1 MKNLIA
7 HMNSRIWLLDGEDLT
22 RSAVS
27 KVLLVYFAVAVII
40 LLNGYFFRTENESII
55 SIPVLLSVLLVVP
68 IYMWCKTSR
77 EKTEFSKATSGRDK
91 NIVLSWIFVLFI
103 LALSV
108 RIPSV
113 LLFGIPY
120 EKTPLIYLTILTI
133 LFIEEADVS
142 AFGFKTRNIG
152 KSLLFGFLFFIIL
165 DGLASLILYFL
176 VYVFTSQI
184 PVQSYSVLPCLLAM
198 PFMTLCVG
206 VSEEGL
212 FRGYIQTHLEK
223 FYTSKQAIL
232 IQAVLF
238 GVWHFVWG
246 LNPFDPVYM
255 LSYVGFT
262 FLVGLLFGYFYSKT
276 RNLAPLVFAHGLF
289 DSVPA
294 GIVENQSALDAF
306 QTISPSYQG
315 LTWILPYIVS
325 AMLTLLFIKYLVKK
339 I

>member
-1 MKNLIA
+1 
-7 HMNSRIWLLDGEDLT
+7 LT
-22 RSAVS
+22 RSAIP
-27 KVLLVYFAVAVII
+27 KILLVYFTVAVII
-40 LLNGYFFRTENESII
+40 FLNGYFFRAENESIT
-55 SIPVLLSVLLVVP
+55 SIPVLLSVLLVIP
-68 IYMWCKTSR
+68 IYIWCKTSC
-77 EKTEFSKATSGRDK
+77 EKRGFPKQTNGRDK
-91 NIVLSWIFVLFI
+91 NTVLSWIFALFI

-113 LLFGIPY
+113 LLFSMPY

-133 LFIEEADVS
+133 LIIQKTDVS
-142 AFGFKTRNIG
+142 AFGFKTRNIR

-165 DGLASLILYFL
+165 DGLASLGFYLLI
-176 VYVFTSQI
+176 YVFTSQI
-184 PVQSYSVLPCLLAM
+184 TVQYYNVLPFILTM

-206 VSEEGL
+206 ISEEGL
-212 FRGYIQTHLEK
+212 FRGYMQTHLEK
-223 FYTSKQAIL
+223 FYTFKQAIL
-232 IQAVLF
+232 IQAILF
-238 GVWHFVWG
+238 GIWHFVWG

-325 AMLTLLFIKYLVKK
+325 AVLTLLFIKYLVKEV
-339 I
+339 

>member
-1 MKNLIA
+1 M
-7 HMNSRIWLLDGEDLT
+7 T
-22 RSAVS
+22 RSAIP
-27 KVLLVYFAVAVII
+27 KIRLVYLTVAVII
-40 LLNGYFFRTENESII
+40 FLNGHFFKAEDESIL
-55 SIPVLLSVLLVVP
+55 SIPIILSVLLIIP
-68 IYMWCKTSR
+68 IYIWCKTSC
-77 EKTEFSKATSGRDK
+77 EKRGFPKQTNGRDK
-91 NIVLSWIFVLFI
+91 NTVLSWIFALFI

-113 LLFGIPY
+113 LLFGMPY

-133 LFIEEADVS
+133 LIIEKTDVS
-142 AFGFKTRNIG
+142 AFGFKTRNIR
-152 KSLLFGFLFFIIL
+152 KSLLFGFLFFFIL
-165 DGLASLILYFL
+165 DGLASLGFYLLI
-176 VYVFTSQI
+176 YVFTSQI
-184 PVQSYSVLPCLLAM
+184 PVQYYNVLPFILTM

-206 VSEEGL
+206 ISEEGL
-212 FRGYIQTHLEK
+212 FRGYMQTHLEK
-223 FYTSKQAIL
+223 FYTSNQAIL
-232 IQAVLF
+232 IQAILF
-238 GVWHFVWG
+238 GIWHFVWG

-306 QTISPSYQG
+306 QTISVLYQG

-325 AMLTLLFIKYLVKK
+325 VMLTLLFIKYLVKK

>member
-1 MKNLIA
+1 M
-7 HMNSRIWLLDGEDLT
+7 T
-22 RSAVS
+22 RSAVP

-40 LLNGYFFRTENESII
+40 FLSGYFFKAEDESVTF
-55 SIPVLLSVLLVVP
+55 IPVLLSVLLVIP
-68 IYMWCKTSR
+68 IYVLWKTSCK
-77 EKTEFSKATSGRDK
+77 KTELSKEINGRDK
-91 NIVLSWIFVLFI
+91 NTVLSWIFALFI

-113 LLFGIPY
+113 LLFGMPY

-133 LFIEEADVS
+133 LFIEKVVIS
-142 AFGFKTRNIG
+142 AFGFKTKNIW
-152 KSLLFGFLFFIIL
+152 KSLIFGFLFFVIL
-165 DGLASLILYFL
+165 DGLASLGFYLLI
-176 VYVFTSQI
+176 YVFTSQI
-184 PVQSYSVLPCLLAM
+184 PVQSYNVLPFILTM

-206 VSEEGL
+206 ISEEGL
-212 FRGYIQTHLEK
+212 FRGYIQTHLER
-223 FYTSKQAIL
+223 FYSSKQAIL
-232 IQAVLF
+232 IQAILF

-255 LSYVGFT
+255 LSYVGIT
-262 FLVGLLFGYFYSKT
+262 FLIGLLFGYFYSKT

-306 QTISPSYQG
+306 QTISPLYQG
-315 LTWILPYIVS
+315 VTWFLPYIVS
-325 AMLTLLFIKYLVKK
+325 AILALLFIKYLVKE

>member
-1 MKNLIA
+1 M
-7 HMNSRIWLLDGEDLT
+7 T
-22 RSAVS
+22 RSAVP

-40 LLNGYFFRTENESII
+40 FLSGYFFKAEDESVTF
-55 SIPVLLSVLLVVP
+55 IPVLLSVLLVIP
-68 IYMWCKTSR
+68 IYVLWKTSCK
-77 EKTEFSKATSGRDK
+77 KTELSKEINGRDK
-91 NIVLSWIFVLFI
+91 NTVLSWIFALFI

-113 LLFGIPY
+113 LLFGMPY

-133 LFIEEADVS
+133 LFIEKVVIS
-142 AFGFKTRNIG
+142 AFGFKTRNIW
-152 KSLLFGFLFFIIL
+152 KSLIFGFLFFVIL
-165 DGLASLILYFL
+165 DGLASLGFYLLI
-176 VYVFTSQI
+176 YVFTSQI
-184 PVQSYSVLPCLLAM
+184 PVQSYNVLPFILAM

-206 VSEEGL
+206 ISEEGL
-212 FRGYIQTHLEK
+212 FRGYMQTHLER
-223 FYTSKQAIL
+223 FYSSKQAIL
-232 IQAVLF
+232 IQAILF

-255 LSYVGFT
+255 LSYVGIT
-262 FLVGLLFGYFYSKT
+262 FLIGLLFGYFYSKT

-306 QTISPSYQG
+306 QTISPLYQG
-315 LTWILPYIVS
+315 VTWFLPYIVS
-325 AMLTLLFIKYLVKK
+325 AILALLFIKYLVKE

>member
-1 MKNLIA
+1 
-7 HMNSRIWLLDGEDLT
+7 LT
-22 RSAVS
+22 RSAIPKILS
-27 KVLLVYFAVAVII
+27 VYFTVAVII
-40 LLNGYFFRTENESII
+40 FLNGHFFKAEDESIL
-55 SIPVLLSVLLVVP
+55 SIPIILSVLLIIP
-68 IYMWCKTSR
+68 IYIWCKTSC
-77 EKTEFSKATSGRDK
+77 EKRGFPKQTDGRDRST
-91 NIVLSWIFVLFI
+91 VLSWIFALFI

-113 LLFGIPY
+113 LLFGMPY
-120 EKTPLIYLTILTI
+120 EKTPLIYLIILTI
-133 LFIEEADVS
+133 LIIQKTDVS
-142 AFGFKTRNIG
+142 AFGFKTRNIR

-165 DGLASLILYFL
+165 DGLASLGFYLLIYI
-176 VYVFTSQI
+176 FTSQI
-184 PVQSYSVLPCLLAM
+184 PIQYYNVLPFILTM

-206 VSEEGL
+206 ISEEGL
-212 FRGYIQTHLEK
+212 FRGYMQTHLEK

-232 IQAVLF
+232 IQAILF
-238 GVWHFVWG
+238 GIWHFVWG

-276 RNLAPLVFAHGLF
+276 GNLAPLVFAHGLF

-294 GIVENQSALDAF
+294 GIVENQSVLDAF

-325 AMLTLLFIKYLVKK
+325 AVLTLLFIKYLVKEV
-339 I
+339 

>member
-1 MKNLIA
+1 
-7 HMNSRIWLLDGEDLT
+7 LT
-22 RSAVS
+22 GAVR
-27 KVLLVYFAVAVII
+27 KTLLVYFAVAVII
-40 LLNGYFFRTENESII
+40 FLSGHFFRAESE
-55 SIPVLLSVLLVVP
+55 SVTYIPVLLSVLLVIP
-68 IYMWCKTSR
+68 IYTWWKTSCK
-77 EKTEFSKATSGRDK
+77 KTDFSEETNGRDK
-91 NIVLSWIFVLFI
+91 NTVLSWIFALFI

-113 LLFGIPY
+113 LLFGMPY

-133 LFIEEADVS
+133 LFIEKVDVS
-142 AFGFKTRNIG
+142 AFGFKTRNIQ

-176 VYVFTSQI
+176 IYVFTSQI
-184 PVQSYSVLPCLLAM
+184 PVQSYTVLPFLLTM

-232 IQAVLF
+232 IQAILF

-246 LNPFDPVYM
+246 LNPFNPVYM

-294 GIVENQSALDAF
+294 GIVENQSAFDAF
-306 QTISPSYQG
+306 RKISLSFQG

-325 AMLTLLFIKYLVKK
+325 VILTLLFIKYLVKK

>member
-1 MKNLIA
+1 
-7 HMNSRIWLLDGEDLT
+7 MNGH
-22 RSAVS
+22 
-27 KVLLVYFAVAVII
+27 
-40 LLNGYFFRTENESII
+40 FFKAENESIT
-55 SIPVLLSVLLVVP
+55 SIPVLLSVLLIIP
-68 IYMWCKTSR
+68 IYIWCKTSCK
-77 EKTEFSKATSGRDK
+77 KTEFSKETNGRDK
-91 NIVLSWIFVLFI
+91 NTVLSWIFTLFI
-103 LALSV
+103 LALSI

-113 LLFGIPY
+113 LLFGMPY

-133 LFIEEADVS
+133 LIIEKTDVS
-142 AFGFKTRNIG
+142 AFGFKTRNIR
-152 KSLLFGFLFFIIL
+152 KSLLFGFLFFFIL
-165 DGLASLILYFL
+165 DGLASLGFYLLI
-176 VYVFTSQI
+176 YVFTSQI
-184 PVQSYSVLPCLLAM
+184 PVQYYNVLPFILTM

-206 VSEEGL
+206 ISEEGL
-212 FRGYIQTHLEK
+212 FRGYMQTHLEK

-232 IQAVLF
+232 IQAILF

-294 GIVENQSALDAF
+294 GIVQNQSTLDAF

-325 AMLTLLFIKYLVKK
+325 VVLTLLFIRYLVKE

>member
-1 MKNLIA
+1 M
-7 HMNSRIWLLDGEDLT
+7 T
-22 RSAVS
+22 RSAAP

-40 LLNGYFFRTENESII
+40 FLSGYFFKTENESVT
-55 SIPVLLSVLLVVP
+55 SIPVLLSVLLVIP
-68 IYMWCKTSR
+68 IYILWKTSCK
-77 EKTEFSKATSGRDK
+77 KTELSKEINGRDK
-91 NIVLSWIFVLFI
+91 NTVLSWIFALFI

-113 LLFGIPY
+113 LLFGMPY

-133 LFIEEADVS
+133 LFIEKVVIS
-142 AFGFKTRNIG
+142 AFGFKTRNIW
-152 KSLLFGFLFFIIL
+152 KSLIFGFLFFVIL
-165 DGLASLILYFL
+165 DGLTSLGFYLLI
-176 VYVFTSQI
+176 YVFTSQI
-184 PVQSYSVLPCLLAM
+184 PVQSYNVLPFILTM

-206 VSEEGL
+206 ISEEGL
-212 FRGYIQTHLEK
+212 FRGYMQTHLER
-223 FYTSKQAIL
+223 FYSSKQAIL
-232 IQAVLF
+232 IQAILF

-255 LSYVGFT
+255 LSYVGIT
-262 FLVGLLFGYFYSKT
+262 FLIGLLFGYFYSKT

-306 QTISPSYQG
+306 QTISPLYQG
-315 LTWILPYIVS
+315 VTWFLPYIVS
-325 AMLTLLFIKYLVKK
+325 AILALLFIKYLVKE

>member
-1 MKNLIA
+1 
-7 HMNSRIWLLDGEDLT
+7 LT
-22 RSAVS
+22 RCAIP
-27 KVLLVYFAVAVII
+27 KILLVYFAVAVII
-40 LLNGYFFRTENESII
+40 FLNGHFFRAESESVT
-55 SIPVLLSVLLVVP
+55 SIPVLLSVLLVIP
-68 IYMWCKTSR
+68 IYIWWKTSCK
-77 EKTEFSKATSGRDK
+77 KTEFSKETNGRDK
-91 NIVLSWIFVLFI
+91 NTVLSWIFALFI

-113 LLFGIPY
+113 LLFGMPY

-133 LFIEEADVS
+133 LFIEKVDIS
-142 AFGFKTRNIG
+142 AFGFKTRNIW
-152 KSLLFGFLFFIIL
+152 KSLLLGFLFFVIL
-165 DGLASLILYFL
+165 DGLASLSFYLLIH
-176 VYVFTSQI
+176 VFTSQI
-184 PVQSYSVLPCLLAM
+184 PVQSYNILPFILTM

-206 VSEEGL
+206 ISEEGL
-212 FRGYIQTHLEK
+212 FRGYMQTHLER
-223 FYTSKQAIL
+223 FYSSKQAIL
-232 IQAVLF
+232 IQAILF

-255 LSYVGFT
+255 LSYVGIT

-315 LTWILPYIVS
+315 ITWILPYIVS
-325 AMLTLLFIKYLVKK
+325 AMLTLLFIKYLVKE

>member
-1 MKNLIA
+1 
-7 HMNSRIWLLDGEDLT
+7 LT
-22 RSAVS
+22 SAVR
-27 KVLLVYFAVAVII
+27 KTLLVYFAVAVII
-40 LLNGYFFRTENESII
+40 FLSGYFFRAENESIT
-55 SIPVLLSVLLVVP
+55 SIPVLLSVLLVIP
-68 IYMWCKTSR
+68 IYIWCKTSC
-77 EKTEFSKATSGRDK
+77 EKRGFPKETNGRDK
-91 NIVLSWIFVLFI
+91 NTVLSWIFALFI

-113 LLFGIPY
+113 LLFGMPY
-120 EKTPLIYLTILTI
+120 EKTPLICLTILTI
-133 LFIEEADVS
+133 LIIEKTDVS
-142 AFGFKTRNIG
+142 AFGFKTRNIR
-152 KSLLFGFLFFIIL
+152 KSLLFGFLFFFIL
-165 DGLASLILYFL
+165 DGLASLGFYLLIYI
-176 VYVFTSQI
+176 FTSQI
-184 PVQSYSVLPCLLAM
+184 PVQYYNVLPFILTM

-206 VSEEGL
+206 ISEEGL

-232 IQAVLF
+232 IQAILF
-238 GVWHFVWG
+238 GVWHFIWG

-289 DSVPA
+289 NSVPA
-294 GIVENQSALDAF
+294 GIVENQSAFDAF

-315 LTWILPYIVS
+315 ITWILPYIVS
-325 AMLTLLFIKYLVKK
+325 AMLTLLFIKYLVKE

>member
-1 MKNLIA
+1 M
-7 HMNSRIWLLDGEDLT
+7 S
-22 RSAVS
+22 SALP
-27 KVLLVYFAVAVII
+27 KVILVYFAVAVII
-40 LLNGYFFRTENESII
+40 FLNGYFFGAENESIA
-55 SIPVLLSVLLVVP
+55 SIPVLLSVLLVIP
-68 IYMWCKTSR
+68 IYVWWKTSCK
-77 EKTEFSKATSGRDK
+77 KTEFSEEINGRDK
-91 NIVLSWIFVLFI
+91 SVVLSWIFGLFI

-113 LLFGIPY
+113 LLFGMPY

-133 LFIEEADVS
+133 LIIEKTDVS

-152 KSLLFGFLFFIIL
+152 KSLVFGFLFFFIL
-165 DGLASLILYFL
+165 DGLASLGFYLLI
-176 VYVFTSQI
+176 YVFTSQI
-184 PVQSYSVLPCLLAM
+184 PVQYYNVLPFILTM

-206 VSEEGL
+206 ISEEGL
-212 FRGYIQTHLEK
+212 FRGYMQTHLEK
-223 FYTSKQAIL
+223 FCTSKQAIL
-232 IQAVLF
+232 IQAILF

-289 DSVPA
+289 NSVPA
-294 GIVENQSALDAF
+294 GIVENQSTFDAF

-315 LTWILPYIVS
+315 ITWILPYIVS
-325 AMLTLLFIKYLVKK
+325 AILVLFFIKYLVKE

>member
-1 MKNLIA
+1 M
-7 HMNSRIWLLDGEDLT
+7 LDGENLT
-22 RSAVS
+22 RSAFP
-27 KVLLVYFAVAVII
+27 KVLLVYFAVAMII
-40 LLNGYFFRTENESII
+40 FINGYFFTVENVSIN
-55 SIPVLLSVLLVVP
+55 SVPVLLSVLLIIP
-68 IYMWCKTSR
+68 IYVSWKTS
-77 EKTEFSKATSGRDK
+77 KKIEFSKETDGRNK
-91 NIVLSWIFVLFI
+91 SVVVSWIFALFI

-113 LLFGIPY
+113 LLFGMPY
-120 EKTPLIYLTILTI
+120 EKTPLIYLTILTVLI
-133 LFIEEADVS
+133 VEQTDVS

-165 DGLASLILYFL
+165 DGLASLTFYLLLFG
-176 VYVFTSQI
+176 FTNQI
-184 PVQSYSVLPCLLAM
+184 PVQSYNVLPFILTM

-206 VSEEGL
+206 ISEEGL
-212 FRGYIQTHLEK
+212 FRGYMQTHLEK

-255 LSYVGFT
+255 LSYVSVT
-262 FLVGLLFGYFYSKT
+262 FLIGLLFGYFYSKT

-289 DSVPA
+289 DSVPQA
-294 GIVENQSALDAF
+294 IVENQSAFDAF
-306 QTISPSYQG
+306 QTISLSFQG
-315 LTWILPYIVS
+315 LAWILPYIVS
-325 AMLTLLFIKYLVKK
+325 AMLTLLFIKYLVKE

>member
-1 MKNLIA
+1 LPNALP
-7 HMNSRIWLLDGEDLT
+7 
-22 RSAVS
+22 
-27 KVLLVYFAVAVII
+27 KVLLIYFAVAVII
-40 LLNGYFFRTENESII
+40 FLSGYFFTVENESIT
-55 SIPVLLSVLLVVP
+55 SVPVLLSVLLVIP
-68 IYMWCKTSR
+68 IYIWCKTSCK
-77 EKTEFSKATSGRDK
+77 KTEFSKETNGRDK
-91 NIVLSWIFVLFI
+91 NTVLSWIFALFI

-113 LLFGIPY
+113 LLFGMPY

-133 LFIEEADVS
+133 LFIEKAGVS
-142 AFGFKTRNIG
+142 AFGFRTRNIG

-176 VYVFTSQI
+176 IYVFTSQI
-184 PVQSYSVLPCLLAM
+184 PVQSYNVLPFLLTM

-212 FRGYIQTHLEK
+212 FRGYMQTHLEK
-223 FYTSKQAIL
+223 FYTPKQAIL
-232 IQAVLF
+232 IQAILF
-238 GVWHFVWG
+238 GIWHFVWG
-246 LNPFDPVYM
+246 LNPFNPVYM

-276 RNLAPLVFAHGLF
+276 RNLTPLVFAHGF
-289 DSVPA
+289 FNSVPA
-294 GIVENQSALDAF
+294 GIVENQSAFNAF
-306 QTISPSYQG
+306 QAISLSFQG

-325 AMLTLLFIKYLVKK
+325 AMLTLLFIKYLVKE

>member
-1 MKNLIA
+1 M
-7 HMNSRIWLLDGEDLT
+7 
-22 RSAVS
+22 
-27 KVLLVYFAVAVII
+27 
-40 LLNGYFFRTENESII
+40 
-55 SIPVLLSVLLVVP
+55 
-68 IYMWCKTSR
+68 
-77 EKTEFSKATSGRDK
+77 
-91 NIVLSWIFVLFI
+91 
-103 LALSV
+103 
-108 RIPSV
+108 
-113 LLFGIPY
+113 PY

-133 LFIEEADVS
+133 LFIEKVDVS
-142 AFGFKTRNIG
+142 AFSVKTRNIR

-176 VYVFTSQI
+176 IYVFTSQM
-184 PVQSYSVLPCLLAM
+184 PVQSYNVLPFLLTM

-212 FRGYIQTHLEK
+212 FRGYMQTHLEK

-232 IQAVLF
+232 IQAILF

-262 FLVGLLFGYFYSKT
+262 FLTGLLFGYFYSKT
-276 RNLAPLVFAHGLF
+276 RNLTPLVFAHGLF
-289 DSVPA
+289 NSVPA
-294 GIVENQSALDAF
+294 GIVENQSAFNAF

-315 LTWILPYIVS
+315 LTWILSYIVC
-325 AMLTLLFIKYLVKK
+325 AMLTLLLIKYLVKE

>member
-1 MKNLIA
+1 M
-7 HMNSRIWLLDGEDLT
+7 T
-22 RSAVS
+22 RSAIP
-27 KVLLVYFAVAVII
+27 KILLAYFTVAVII
-40 LLNGYFFRTENESII
+40 FLNGYFFRAENESIT
-55 SIPVLLSVLLVVP
+55 SLPVLLSVLLVIP
-68 IYMWCKTSR
+68 IYIWCKTSC
-77 EKTEFSKATSGRDK
+77 EKRGFPKQTNGRDK
-91 NIVLSWIFVLFI
+91 NTVLSWIFALFI

-113 LLFGIPY
+113 LLFGMPY

-133 LFIEEADVS
+133 LIIEKTDVS
-142 AFGFKTRNIG
+142 AFGFKTRKIR
-152 KSLLFGFLFFIIL
+152 KSLFFGFLFFIIL
-165 DGLASLILYFL
+165 DGLASLSFYLLI
-176 VYVFTSQI
+176 YVFTSQI
-184 PVQSYSVLPCLLAM
+184 PVQYYNVLPFILTM

-206 VSEEGL
+206 ISEEGL
-212 FRGYIQTHLEK
+212 FRGYMQTHLEK
-223 FYTSKQAIL
+223 FCTSKQAIL
-232 IQAVLF
+232 IQAILF
-238 GVWHFVWG
+238 GIWHFVWG

-289 DSVPA
+289 NSVPA

-325 AMLTLLFIKYLVKK
+325 AVLTLLFIKYLVKE

>member
-1 MKNLIA
+1 M
-7 HMNSRIWLLDGEDLT
+7 LDGENLT
-22 RSAVS
+22 RSAFP
-27 KVLLVYFAVAVII
+27 KVLLVYFAVAMII
-40 LLNGYFFRTENESII
+40 FMNGYFFTVENVSIN
-55 SIPVLLSVLLVVP
+55 SVPVLLSVLLIIP
-68 IYMWCKTSR
+68 IYVSWKTS
-77 EKTEFSKATSGRDK
+77 KKIEFSKETDGRNK
-91 NIVLSWIFVLFI
+91 SVVVSWIFALFI

-113 LLFGIPY
+113 LLFGMPY
-120 EKTPLIYLTILTI
+120 EKTPLIYLTILTVLI
-133 LFIEEADVS
+133 VEQTDVS

-165 DGLASLILYFL
+165 DGLASLTFYLLLFGL
-176 VYVFTSQI
+176 TNQI
-184 PVQSYSVLPCLLAM
+184 PVQSYNVLPFILTM

-206 VSEEGL
+206 ISEEGL
-212 FRGYIQTHLEK
+212 FRGYMQTHLEK

-255 LSYVGFT
+255 FSYVSVT
-262 FLVGLLFGYFYSKT
+262 FLIGLLFGYFYSKT

-289 DSVPA
+289 DSVPQA
-294 GIVENQSALDAF
+294 IVENQSAFDAF
-306 QTISPSYQG
+306 QTISLSFQG
-315 LTWILPYIVS
+315 LAWILPYIVS
-325 AMLTLLFIKYLVKK
+325 AMLTLLFIKYLVKE

>member
-1 MKNLIA
+1 M
-7 HMNSRIWLLDGEDLT
+7 T
-22 RSAVS
+22 RSAVP

-40 LLNGYFFRTENESII
+40 FLSGYFFKAEDESVTF
-55 SIPVLLSVLLVVP
+55 IPVLLSVLLVIP
-68 IYMWCKTSR
+68 IYVLWKTYCK
-77 EKTEFSKATSGRDK
+77 KTELSKEINGRDK
-91 NIVLSWIFVLFI
+91 NTVLSWIFALFI

-113 LLFGIPY
+113 LLFGMPY

-133 LFIEEADVS
+133 LFIEKVVIS
-142 AFGFKTRNIG
+142 AFGFKTRNIW
-152 KSLLFGFLFFIIL
+152 KSLIFGFLFFVIL
-165 DGLASLILYFL
+165 DGLASLGFYLLI
-176 VYVFTSQI
+176 YVFTSQI
-184 PVQSYSVLPCLLAM
+184 PVQSYNVLPFILTM

-206 VSEEGL
+206 ISEEGL
-212 FRGYIQTHLEK
+212 FRGYMQTHLER
-223 FYTSKQAIL
+223 FYSSKQAIL
-232 IQAVLF
+232 IQAILF

-255 LSYVGFT
+255 LSYVGIT
-262 FLVGLLFGYFYSKT
+262 FLIGLLFGYFYSKT

-306 QTISPSYQG
+306 QTISPLYQG
-315 LTWILPYIVS
+315 VTWFLPYIVS
-325 AMLTLLFIKYLVKK
+325 AILALLFIKYLVKE

>member
-1 MKNLIA
+1 
-7 HMNSRIWLLDGEDLT
+7 LT
-22 RSAVS
+22 GAVR
-27 KVLLVYFAVAVII
+27 KTLLVYFAVAVII
-40 LLNGYFFRTENESII
+40 FLSGHFFRAESE
-55 SIPVLLSVLLVVP
+55 SVTYIPVLLSVLLVIP
-68 IYMWCKTSR
+68 IYTWWKTSCK
-77 EKTEFSKATSGRDK
+77 KTDFSEETNGRDK
-91 NIVLSWIFVLFI
+91 NTVLSWIFALFI

-113 LLFGIPY
+113 LLFGMPY

-133 LFIEEADVS
+133 LFIEKVDVS
-142 AFGFKTRNIG
+142 AFGFKTRNIQ

-176 VYVFTSQI
+176 IYVFTSQI
-184 PVQSYSVLPCLLAM
+184 PVQSYTVLPFLLTM

-232 IQAVLF
+232 IQAILF

-246 LNPFDPVYM
+246 LNPFNPVYM

-294 GIVENQSALDAF
+294 GIVENQSTFDAF
-306 QTISPSYQG
+306 RKISLSFQG

-325 AMLTLLFIKYLVKK
+325 VILTLLFIKYLVKK